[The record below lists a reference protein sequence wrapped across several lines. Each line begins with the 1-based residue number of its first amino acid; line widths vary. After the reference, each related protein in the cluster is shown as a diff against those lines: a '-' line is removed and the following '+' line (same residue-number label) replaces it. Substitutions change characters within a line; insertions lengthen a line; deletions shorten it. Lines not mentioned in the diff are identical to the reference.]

1 MKGLEIGKILVQNS
15 KDMKQVMNILVIW
28 PNGLYLK
35 KKRLKRKKTIDKN
48 LQEQTNKEK
57 EHWEKVLL
65 RIIAIKFY
73 NEKI

>member
-1 MKGLEIGKILVQNS
+1 
-15 KDMKQVMNILVIW
+15 MNILVIW

-73 NEKI
+73 DEKI

>member
-1 MKGLEIGKILVQNS
+1 MKEHWKNLSSKLKSHETSHQYISNMIKWIELE
-15 KDMKQVMNILVIW
+15 
-28 PNGLYLK
+28 
-35 KKRLKRKKTIDKN
+35 KRLIRKKTIDKN